1 MTTTHDTIG
10 HRTTTEPPHRAYVLT
25 VSAALADHGLDV
37 TAVHVGSVDAALW
50 HADLE
55 LDAGSDTGA
64 VLVRWHE
71 LAGWS
76 LQTRDRRRD
85 QPAVFFGVSLVPPPA
100 ALAEWVAALVRH
112 PELVPVRAGDPFAT
126 QDLDSQLRAYH
137 TTER

>member
-1 MTTTHDTIG
+1 MTTTNHTVS
-10 HRTTTEPPHRAYVLT
+10 RPSTAEPLHQAYVLT
-25 VSAALADHGLDV
+25 VSAALAHRGLDV

-64 VLVRWHE
+64 MLVRWHE

-85 QPAVFFGVSLVPPPA
+85 QPTVFFGVSLVPPPA
-100 ALAEWVAALVRH
+100 ALADWVAAVVRH
-112 PELVPVRAGDPFAT
+112 PELVLMRAGDPFAS